1 MKIMYSLKKY
11 NQKKNKTI
19 ACKVLALN
27 QKDAETYLD
36 GSCKNGKAAGLGKIT
51 YVQDGNVFERITD
64 NKSKN
69 QDGFSDFYAR
79 DYSKKLTIRGQIKNE
94 NSYGEEYLVIRE
106 TLEENPIKD
115 EAFVFKEFV
124 YHNMDYTI
132 RKIYVPHFDA
142 MFTLVDR
149 KGLRYLRA
157 EMNNPSINAPSMIEG
172 IGKVTDGT
180 LDTTVGMREIPR
192 VSRYTVNGKK
202 NIRSCS
208 QRKQRNHFSR
218 W

>member
-1 MKIMYSLKKY
+1 
-11 NQKKNKTI
+11 
-19 ACKVLALN
+19 
-27 QKDAETYLD
+27 
-36 GSCKNGKAAGLGKIT
+36 
-51 YVQDGNVFERITD
+51 
-64 NKSKN
+64 
-69 QDGFSDFYAR
+69 
-79 DYSKKLTIRGQIKNE
+79 
-94 NSYGEEYLVIRE
+94 
-106 TLEENPIKD
+106 
-115 EAFVFKEFV
+115 
-124 YHNMDYTI
+124 
-132 RKIYVPHFDA
+132 